1 MPLSISSNILFTQQ
15 QYLFY
20 DTCDSG
26 NEKINLMS
34 GIFSFFIGI
43 HHIPTFLENGMNDG
57 DLKLGYIAEHVWKDF
72 EISPLLL
79 NIGGFSFSFES
90 EIIKVFPFPQP
101 SWALK

>member
-1 MPLSISSNILFTQQ
+1 
-15 QYLFY
+15 
-20 DTCDSG
+20 
-26 NEKINLMS
+26 
-34 GIFSFFIGI
+34 
-43 HHIPTFLENGMNDG
+43 MNDG

-101 SWALK
+101 SWALR

>member
-1 MPLSISSNILFTQQ
+1 MYTS
-15 QYLFY
+15 Y
-20 DTCDSG
+20 
-26 NEKINLMS
+26 
-34 GIFSFFIGI
+34 
-43 HHIPTFLENGMNDG
+43 TFLENGMNDG

>member
-1 MPLSISSNILFTQQ
+1 
-15 QYLFY
+15 
-20 DTCDSG
+20 
-26 NEKINLMS
+26 
-34 GIFSFFIGI
+34 
-43 HHIPTFLENGMNDG
+43 MNDG

-90 EIIKVFPFPQP
+90 EIIRCSLFLSRKSGGMDPVS